1 MVRLHLLHRRLVQ
14 LDLQDKIKNKAVLN
28 KKIITVIMFFLLTPV
43 SVFSAETGKEQND
56 SKKDILVVQGTGYPP
71 IKAQSAA
78 QARLMA
84 RRAAIIDTYRNALAA
99 KGIKDYEESDFYS
112 ELQGFVKGM
121 NVIEEEYLEDGG
133 IRILAH
139 VSAKDV
145 RVSSGVTAK
154 KPKETGRGPLRVTL
168 DEWYKIIKK
177 LVRIE

>member
-1 MVRLHLLHRRLVQ
+1 MF
-14 LDLQDKIKNKAVLN
+14 N
-28 KKIITVIMFFLLTPV
+28 KKFIAVIIFFLFAPAF
-43 SVFSAETGKEQND
+43 VFLAESGNSRNETDND
-56 SKKDILVVQGTGYPP
+56 TLVVQGTGYPP

-84 RRAAIIDTYRNALAA
+84 RRAAIIDAYRNALAS
-99 KGIKDYEESDFYS
+99 KGIKDYGENEFYS

-145 RVSSGVTAK
+145 RVSSGITAK
-154 KPKETGRGPLRVTL
+154 KPKETGRGPLRITL

-177 LVRIE
+177 LVRIEQ